1 VVPDDAAELGRSSV
15 DPFAL
20 HWSTTMINDTSSRLL
35 AIAFTLTAVACG
47 GDDSAGDDGAP
58 QCTAGE
64 LACVCLPGAACAD
77 GLACIDQ
84 QCHAP
89 AELGLAVTSAS
100 ARSCEV
106 LLRRDTSQIVG
117 ATFGAAATGAHVQKG
132 DYSALAFHATG
143 DQPIPDFT
151 MRLQVAQ
158 ATGGDTSDIE
168 IVFSR
173 CFDKAGVE
181 LAAGLVHLRH

>member
-1 VVPDDAAELGRSSV
+1 MIHTMSS
-15 DPFAL
+15 
-20 HWSTTMINDTSSRLL
+20 TRLL
-35 AIAFTLTAVACG
+35 AIAFTIAAFACG
-47 GDDSAGDDGAP
+47 GDDAAGDDGAP

-84 QCHAP
+84 QCQAP
-89 AELGLAVTSAS
+89 AELGLAVTSSS

-132 DYSALAFHATG
+132 DYSALAFHANG
-143 DQPIPDFT
+143 DQPFPDST

-168 IVFSR
+168 IVLSR

>member
-1 VVPDDAAELGRSSV
+1 
-15 DPFAL
+15 
-20 HWSTTMINDTSSRLL
+20 MIHHTSSSRFL
-35 AIAFTLTAVACG
+35 ALAFTLTAVACG
-47 GDDSAGDDGAP
+47 GDDAPADDGATP
-58 QCTAGE
+58 CAAGE
-64 LACVCLPGAACAD
+64 LACVCLPGDACAD

-84 QCHAP
+84 ECQAP

-106 LLRRDTSQIVG
+106 LLRRDTSRIVG
-117 ATFGAAATGAHVQKG
+117 ASFGPAATGAHVQKG

-143 DQPIPDFT
+143 DQPFPDST

-158 ATGGDTSDIE
+158 AAGGDTSDIE
-168 IVFSR
+168 IVLSR